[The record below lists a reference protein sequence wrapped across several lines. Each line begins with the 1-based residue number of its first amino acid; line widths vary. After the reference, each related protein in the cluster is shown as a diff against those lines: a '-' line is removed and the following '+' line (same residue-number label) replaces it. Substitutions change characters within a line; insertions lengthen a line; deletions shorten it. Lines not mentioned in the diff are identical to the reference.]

1 MNNLNSVATMGHD
14 GQSTIAIEDIRTN
27 VYVKHRNAIILTLVK
42 ALMDRSEKTRCQ
54 RKKFHVKTS
63 LTKLRKTSTNTAAW
77 VMKYQHIR
85 KRYKNSK
92 KTLETSRKKNEV
104 LISENTNLEHEYD
117 NAVKRNENAN
127 RYAESFKKQMLGQT
141 EEMQAWNTVNK
152 VLDNRKEGL
161 GERNLALQKQNE
173 GLIEQNQ
180 FLDGEHAEVWNDN
193 ELAHQQLSAGREKY
207 AELLEKHQYLLDE
220 YEDLCKEHSDV
231 IKEAKNYEE
240 FIDKYFEN
248 INGEEDD

>member
-1 MNNLNSVATMGHD
+1 MNNLNSVAAVGASGEVNTEDSTNTPLLLDNSTSTNRNIRGIGTAAEGQD

-27 VYVKHRNAIILTLVK
+27 VYVKHRNAIILPLVK

-63 LTKLRKTSTNTAAW
+63 LTKLP
-77 VMKYQHIR
+77 Q
-85 KRYKNSK
+85 
-92 KTLETSRKKNEV
+92 KTLETSRKMNEV

-127 RYAESFKKQMLGQT
+127 RYAENFKKQMLGQT

-161 GERNLALQKQNE
+161 VERNLALQKQNE

-207 AELLEKHQYLLDE
+207 AELLEKHTSTYSMSTRA
-220 YEDLCKEHSDV
+220 YARS
-231 IKEAKNYEE
+231 IRM
-240 FIDKYFEN
+240 
-248 INGEEDD
+248 

>member
-1 MNNLNSVATMGHD
+1 MNNLNSVAAVGASGEVNTEDSTNTPLLLDNSTSTNRNIRGIGTAAEGHD

-63 LTKLRKTSTNTAAW
+63 LTKLP
-77 VMKYQHIR
+77 Q
-85 KRYKNSK
+85 
-92 KTLETSRKKNEV
+92 KTLETSRKTNEV

-127 RYAESFKKQMLGQT
+127 RYAENFKKQMLGQT

-161 GERNLALQKQNE
+161 VERNLALQKQNE

-207 AELLEKHQYLLDE
+207 AELLEKHTSTYSMSTRT
-220 YEDLCKEHSDV
+220 YARS
-231 IKEAKNYEE
+231 IRM
-240 FIDKYFEN
+240 
-248 INGEEDD
+248 